1 MVGTLMSLS
10 LHTIDKDLRREKE
23 EDLRKRNL
31 QVILITQQWVK
42 KVVDRGSIMSYKAI
56 CDNCS
61 GNGHINIVDSEGNTQ
76 VKQCWTCESNGEI
89 KYEED
94 FINKLIRN
102 HHHRLQ

>member
-1 MVGTLMSLS
+1 MVGTLMCPL
-10 LHTIDKDLRREKE
+10 LLIIVKVLNEKE

-42 KVVDRGSIMSYKAI
+42 KAVDRGSIMSYKAI

-76 VKQCWTCESNGEI
+76 VKQCWICESDGEI

-94 FINKLIRN
+94 FINKLIRD

>member
-1 MVGTLMSLS
+1 M
-10 LHTIDKDLRREKE
+10 
-23 EDLRKRNL
+23 
-31 QVILITQQWVK
+31 
-42 KVVDRGSIMSYKAI
+42 YKTI

-76 VKQCWTCESNGEI
+76 VKQCWICESDGEI

>member
-1 MVGTLMSLS
+1 MP
-10 LHTIDKDLRREKE
+10 
-23 EDLRKRNL
+23 
-31 QVILITQQWVK
+31 QWVK
-42 KVVDRGSIMSYKAI
+42 KAVDRGSIMSYKAI

-76 VKQCWTCESNGEI
+76 VKQCWICESDGEI